1 MTFKPV
7 RMFYFILIIC
17 NSLWT
22 QQLPTFSQKISIEN
36 SYREKVVSAV
46 SRLVGRDNIIVI
58 VNIDFSTVGQSLKK
72 TAGGQSGQSS
82 SNGYTPIPGLPTVP
96 SQDVSSSN
104 TTRGSTW
111 RGVGTYSIARVEV
124 NIDLNEELA
133 TGSVKQEI
141 KSLVET
147 AIPETRGC
155 DDCIKI
161 EALQYPQSEKSSL
174 EQQLKELQKNVS
186 DLKSEE
192 KRLEENQ
199 RKVVL
204 QTLEKRYEDV
214 KKQLTTI
221 QNREQLRGNL
231 KREQDSIRL
240 ANALEDE
247 KYRQDQLLKE
257 KEESEKKLE
266 RMMNSKI
273 RSDSLIINEA
283 MGMYKSVMKQK
294 GGGDY
299 DNEALLGMQIG
310 NSNAG
315 ILNAIVFLLLIIG
328 FIILL
333 YFALNK
339 KNKPIYLKPATKN
352 KPIKEGK
359 TEDNSSSLPPT
370 PAQPHDED
378 SIRSELRS
386 LRQTAISLSVGEKE
400 NASAL
405 IKEWL
410 EDNPDKAENSVEE

>member
-1 MTFKPV
+1 M
-7 RMFYFILIIC
+7 
-17 NSLWT
+17 
-22 QQLPTFSQKISIEN
+22 
-36 SYREKVVSAV
+36 
-46 SRLVGRDNIIVI
+46 
-58 VNIDFSTVGQSLKK
+58 
-72 TAGGQSGQSS
+72 
-82 SNGYTPIPGLPTVP
+82 
-96 SQDVSSSN
+96 
-104 TTRGSTW
+104 
-111 RGVGTYSIARVEV
+111 
-124 NIDLNEELA
+124 
-133 TGSVKQEI
+133 
-141 KSLVET
+141 
-147 AIPETRGC
+147 
-155 DDCIKI
+155 
-161 EALQYPQSEKSSL
+161 
-174 EQQLKELQKNVS
+174 
-186 DLKSEE
+186 
-192 KRLEENQ
+192 
-199 RKVVL
+199 
-204 QTLEKRYEDV
+204 
-214 KKQLTTI
+214 TTI

-240 ANALEDE
+240 ANALDDE

-299 DNEALLGMQIG
+299 DNEDLLGMQIG

-352 KPIKEGK
+352 KPIKEDK

-370 PAQPHDED
+370 HTQPHDED